1 VFIRVEDLQ
10 ESKGKQAAPIEVE
23 AQKDGYFVVQG
34 LQPGRH
40 YKLTARAKDGDKVL
54 SGMTLAMPPNPRLS
68 IYLSEEFTTPDTP
81 AVPHGSSVPGQSPSG
96 RNSDSGASLEAPV
109 RPRPDEVPKETPPAA
124 VPATAIPANPAQI
137 ASPGIRDGF
146 QKKDPY
152 VNIQGGPAPAQ
163 PPYNLPPGPAP
174 AVPAPAV
181 PRDDSPLSAPAE
193 PAPAGGAAI
202 RLPSVQVPVP
212 SCVVAGGRVENFA
225 LYDLNGQAWEF
236 RKHRIGKV
244 VLLDFWSSTCP
255 ACLQSMSHVVDL
267 QRRYSQ
273 YGLEVVAIADERG
286 MPQDQAL
293 KARRVRGRYGI
304 TYTTLLSG
312 GPHCPVRTQLR
323 VEVLPT
329 LVLLDD
335 HGQILWHSKQNG
347 LDEDNLR
354 DLETEIRRRLDVR

>member
-1 VFIRVEDLQ
+1 
-10 ESKGKQAAPIEVE
+10 
-23 AQKDGYFVVQG
+23 
-34 LQPGRH
+34 
-40 YKLTARAKDGDKVL
+40 
-54 SGMTLAMPPNPRLS
+54 
-68 IYLSEEFTTPDTP
+68 
-81 AVPHGSSVPGQSPSG
+81 
-96 RNSDSGASLEAPV
+96 
-109 RPRPDEVPKETPPAA
+109 
-124 VPATAIPANPAQI
+124 
-137 ASPGIRDGF
+137 
-146 QKKDPY
+146 
-152 VNIQGGPAPAQ
+152 
-163 PPYNLPPGPAP
+163 
-174 AVPAPAV
+174 
-181 PRDDSPLSAPAE
+181 
-193 PAPAGGAAI
+193 
-202 RLPSVQVPVP
+202 
-212 SCVVAGGRVENFA
+212 
-225 LYDLNGQAWEF
+225 
-236 RKHRIGKV
+236 V

-335 HGQILWHSKQNG
+335 RGQILWHSKQNG

-354 DLETEIRRRLDVR
+354 DLETQLRRRLDVR